1 MSLEFVE
8 KNFALILK
16 NANLIFQLN
25 KSNALEKCN
34 LMDSELRVASVEL
47 NTLEKNHNNEYETKK
62 IYLGQLVKQVADFE
76 KEKSKNKAS
85 REKYKE
91 KLINL
96 RSKKKHL
103 MKTMKSIEEEIQ
115 NNNDIMKLKDECNEL
130 KLWGFLGFS
139 SLFLNFKNNSTEDN
153 LRKVNEQKM
162 KILSELS
169 KEEKEINDKI
179 DEKEDKLDDKKDDIK
194 YISKQISKT
203 EILVKNLGHEIT
215 NIKNLVKELNLVTL
229 KFSTSIT
236 NVYMLK
242 FSIEID
248 EMLNIIDLKGF
259 IAELLEL
266 QRSFLQIKASIQ
278 TNKSLYS

>member
-76 KEKSKNKAS
+76 KEKSKKKAS

-169 KEEKEINDKI
+169 KEEKEINWMTRKMI
-179 DEKEDKLDDKKDDIK
+179 
-194 YISKQISKT
+194 
-203 EILVKNLGHEIT
+203 
-215 NIKNLVKELNLVTL
+215 
-229 KFSTSIT
+229 
-236 NVYMLK
+236 
-242 FSIEID
+242 
-248 EMLNIIDLKGF
+248 
-259 IAELLEL
+259 
-266 QRSFLQIKASIQ
+266 
-278 TNKSLYS
+278 

>member
-76 KEKSKNKAS
+76 KEKSKKKAS

-115 NNNDIMKLKDECNEL
+115 NNNDIMKLKC
-130 KLWGFLGFS
+130 
-139 SLFLNFKNNSTEDN
+139 LFTGQAHQQRKNRIKRN
-153 LRKVNEQKM
+153 LDRG
-162 KILSELS
+162 IRFF
-169 KEEKEINDKI
+169 IY
-179 DEKEDKLDDKKDDIK
+179 KLDSCFYLFDTI
-194 YISKQISKT
+194 Y
-203 EILVKNLGHEIT
+203 
-215 NIKNLVKELNLVTL
+215 
-229 KFSTSIT
+229 
-236 NVYMLK
+236 
-242 FSIEID
+242 
-248 EMLNIIDLKGF
+248 
-259 IAELLEL
+259 
-266 QRSFLQIKASIQ
+266 
-278 TNKSLYS
+278 

>member
-1 MSLEFVE
+1 
-8 KNFALILK
+8 
-16 NANLIFQLN
+16 
-25 KSNALEKCN
+25 
-34 LMDSELRVASVEL
+34 MDSELRVASVEL

-76 KEKSKNKAS
+76 KEKSKKKAS